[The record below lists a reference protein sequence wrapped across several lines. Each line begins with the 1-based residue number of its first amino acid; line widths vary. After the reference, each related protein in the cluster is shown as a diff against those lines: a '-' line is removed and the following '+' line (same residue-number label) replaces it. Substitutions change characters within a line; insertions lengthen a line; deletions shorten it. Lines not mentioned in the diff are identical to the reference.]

1 MARPPKLL
9 DLGLVEDLAKI
20 LCTDA
25 EIAAMLH
32 MTAEG
37 FRKRK
42 LRDKQLVGV
51 LEKGRETGRQSL
63 RRLQWKSALK
73 GNVAMQIWLG
83 KQHLGQKEPKQMLQH
98 SGEEEEPVQIV
109 VVHTPVAE
117 RATQDSVA
125 PYR

>member
-1 MARPPKLL
+1 MARPAKPV
-9 DLGLVEDLAKI
+9 DLALVEDLAKI

-25 EIAAMLH
+25 EIAAVLG

-42 LRDKQLVGV
+42 LREAGLVGV
-51 LEKGRETGRQSL
+51 LEKGRESGRQSL

-83 KQHLGQKEPKQMLQH
+83 KQYLGQ
-98 SGEEEEPVQIV
+98 SD
-109 VVHTPVAE
+109 
-117 RATQDSVA
+117 RQDLTHAGPGGQPMVIMISDVPGA
-125 PYR
+125 KTR